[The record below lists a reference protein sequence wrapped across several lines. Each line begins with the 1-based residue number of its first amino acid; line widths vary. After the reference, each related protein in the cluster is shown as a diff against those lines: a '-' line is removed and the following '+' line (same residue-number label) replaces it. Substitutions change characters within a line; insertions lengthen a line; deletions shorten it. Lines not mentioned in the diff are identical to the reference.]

1 MKSQISGI
9 WSLLFL
15 IGLTLQSCAEQ
26 ESDTAGSLGASY
38 EQFTMLPAAET
49 GIDFENK
56 VIEKPDL
63 HLGFYDYYYNGSGLA
78 AGDFNNDGLT
88 DLFFCGNHANN
99 TLYFN
104 EGQLKFSDVTQQAGI
119 VSKGKWSTGATLVD
133 INEDGWLDIYV
144 SNSGPTNNREALANQ
159 LYVNNQDGT
168 FTEQAAAYGIAD
180 DSRTTQ
186 SAFFDMDND
195 GDLDLIVMNHSL
207 RNYEGNAVKWEAK
220 FNSLDPMV
228 QKQDVNTLYR
238 NEGNGKFTDITREA
252 GLYKPGFGLGLAVS
266 DFDENGFLD
275 IYIANDYFMPDFFYM
290 NNGDGTFKD
299 KINSK
304 NSHISFYAMGCD
316 AADINNDGLVDLSVV
331 DMTPADHFR
340 NKTLMASM
348 NVDQFTWLNEI
359 QGYAPQYMFN
369 TLQLNR
375 GFGVFS
381 EIGLLAGTSQTDWSW
396 AALLADFDNDGFKDF
411 LVSNGYYRDTKDNDW
426 RLKLQDR
433 YEAEGK
439 SPETYYNHLLTAN
452 SQPIPNYMYQNQ
464 GDLTF
469 RDVSKDWNVGEPSF
483 SHGAVYADL
492 DNDGD
497 LDIVTNNLASKAFV
511 LKNNDREKGNNNYIR
526 FELKAGNTF
535 NDCLNSKV
543 KIFYGEEQQ
552 LVEYSFTRGYQSFVE
567 PAAHFGLGEVTA
579 VDRAE
584 VHWPD
589 GLVTIIQQPAI
600 NQTHT
605 IDMKSVDR
613 TEKKDPKK
621 RPLFA
626 DITNQQKGITF
637 RHQENEYNDFDTEVL
652 LPHQQSRLGPCVAV
666 ADVNGDGLEDFYIGG
681 AKGQPGAL
689 YLQPNTMIFEPSAQA
704 AFAQD
709 AESEDL
715 GALFFDADQDGDQD
729 LYVASGG
736 GGAFR
741 EGATALQDRLYLNDG
756 AGRFSKATG
765 ALPRIASSTA
775 VVEAADWDK
784 DGDLD
789 LLVGGRTMPGMYPH
803 HPQSYLFR
811 NDGGKFSDVTSEIY
825 PELERIGM
833 ITDASWT
840 DVDGDGWEDL
850 MVVGEWMPITYLRNQ
865 EGQLQAMPV
874 LDDKGIRGWWY
885 SIEPGDFDGD
895 GDQDFIVGNIGLN
908 NKFHPSQE
916 KNLHVFCNDFDG
928 NNTPDIVLSKH
939 YKGDIV
945 PVRGKECSTTQMPFL
960 ADKFKS
966 YAAFASSSLE
976 DIYGADKL
984 AEALHLKVDNFATV
998 YLENTGAGNFAMHQL
1013 PNAMQIAPIN
1023 SIIVEDFDRDG
1034 NLDAVLAG
1042 NIFETEVETAAYDA
1056 GKGLYLKGHGDG
1068 TFSTSLYMPD
1078 SGLFAHSNVKD
1089 MALIRLGG
1097 QRPALIIGNND
1108 SPLQMFAWIA
1118 DRAVQ

>member
-1 MKSQISGI
+1 MNSQISI
-9 WSLLFL
+9 KWRLLFL
-15 IGLTLQSCAEQ
+15 AVLALQACGEQ
-26 ESDTAGSLGASY
+26 QNNTSTSADASAA
-38 EQFTMLPAAET
+38 QFTLLSPIET

-63 HLGFYDYYYNGSGLA
+63 NLGFYDYYYNGSGIA
-78 AGDFNNDGLT
+78 AGDFNKDGLT
-88 DLFFCGNHANN
+88 DLFFCGNHADN

-104 EGQLKFSDVTQQAGI
+104 EGGLKFKEATQSAGI
-119 VSKGKWSTGATLVD
+119 QSKNRWSTGATLVD
-133 INEDGWLDIYV
+133 INEDGWLDIYI
-144 SNSGPTNNREALANQ
+144 SNSGPTNNRERLANQ

-186 SAFFDMDND
+186 STFFDMDND

-207 RNYEGNAVKWEAK
+207 RNHEKDAIKW
-220 FNSLDPMV
+220 PMTFAAFEPE
-228 QKQDVNTLYR
+228 KQEQEINTLYR
-238 NEGNGKFTDITREA
+238 NDGNGSFTDVTREA

-275 IYIANDYFMPDFFYM
+275 IYIANDYFIPDFFYM
-290 NNGDGTFKD
+290 NNGDGTFTD
-299 KINSK
+299 KVKSK
-304 NSHISFYAMGCD
+304 NSHVSFYSMGCD

-348 NVDQFTWLNEI
+348 NVAQFTWLNDI

-369 TLQLNR
+369 AMQLNR

-381 EIGLLAGTSQTDWSW
+381 EIALLAGTAQTDWSW

-411 LVSNGYYRDTKDNDW
+411 LVTNGYYRDTKDNDW
-426 RLKLQDR
+426 RLKLRDR
-433 YEAEGK
+433 YEAEGE
-439 SPETYYNHLLTAN
+439 SPETYYNHLMSAN
-452 SQPIPNYMYQNQ
+452 SQPISNYMYHNQ

-469 RDVSKDWNVGEPSF
+469 EDVSTSWAVDEPSF

-492 DNDGD
+492 DKDGD

-511 LKNNDREKGNNNYIR
+511 LKNNDREKGNSNYIR
-526 FELKAGNTF
+526 FELKSGDTF
-535 NDCLNSKV
+535 NDCLYSKV
-543 KIFYGEEQQ
+543 KIFYGEQQ
-552 LVEYSFTRGYQSFVE
+552 QMVEYSFTRGYQSFVE
-567 PAAHFGLGEVTA
+567 PAAHFGLGTTDA
-579 VDRAE
+579 IDRAE
-584 VHWPD
+584 IHWRD
-589 GLVTIIQQPAI
+589 GKVTAIPQPAV

-605 IDMKSVDR
+605 IDKEQVDR
-613 TEKKDPKK
+613 VQQQEAKQ
-621 RPLFA
+621 RPLFMN
-626 DITNQQKGITF
+626 ITSQQRNIGF
-637 RHQENEYNDFDTEVL
+637 RHQENEYNDFATEVL

-689 YLQPNTMIFEPSAQA
+689 YTQPGSMIFEPSVQA
-704 AFAQD
+704 VFAQD
-709 AESEDL
+709 AGSEDL

-736 GGAFR
+736 GGDFR
-741 EGATALQDRLYLNDG
+741 EGAAALQDRLYLNDG
-756 AGRFSKATG
+756 QGKFTKASG
-765 ALPRIASSTA
+765 ALPKIISSTA
-775 VVEAADWDK
+775 VVKATDWDQ

-789 LLVGGRTMPGMYPH
+789 LLVGGRTLPGMYPH
-803 HPQSYLFR
+803 HPKSYLLQ
-811 NDGGKFSDVTSEIY
+811 NDGGTFTDVTAEVY
-825 PELERIGM
+825 PALERIGM
-833 ITDASWT
+833 ITDAAWT
-840 DVDGDGWEDL
+840 DVDGDGMEDL
-850 MVVGEWMPITYLRNQ
+850 MVVGEWMPITYLRN
-865 EGQLQAMPV
+865 EGGRLTSVPV
-874 LDDKGIRGWWY
+874 LEDKGIRGWWY

-916 KNLHVFCNDFDG
+916 KNLHVFCNDFDD

-984 AEALHLKVDNFATV
+984 AEALHLQADNFATV
-998 YLENTGAGNFAMHQL
+998 YLENTGAGFAMHQL
-1013 PNAMQIAPIN
+1013 PNAVQLAPVN
-1023 SIIVEDFDRDG
+1023 SIVVEDFDRDG
-1034 NLDAVLAG
+1034 HLDAVLAG
-1042 NIFETEVETAAYDA
+1042 NIFETEVETPAYDA
-1056 GKGLYLKGHGDG
+1056 GKGLFLKGNGDG
-1068 TFSTSLYMPD
+1068 TFSTSLYMPE
-1078 SGLFAHSNVKD
+1078 SGLFTHQNVKD
-1089 MALIRLGG
+1089 IALIRLGG
-1097 QRPALIIGNND
+1097 QRPAIIVGNND
-1108 SPLQMFAWIA
+1108 APIQMFAWVA
-1118 DRAVQ
+1118 DRPAQ